1 MYVSWLFKKSQ
12 PVKNE
17 LEEKFIATINLVEET
32 IKSVRKISTELRPSM
47 LDDLGLVAALEW
59 QSAEFEKRF
68 DISTE
73 FSSTITHV
81 PFPDQYKTGLFRIFQ
96 ESLTNVARHA
106 GATRVVC
113 TLMQTDKKIQL
124 IISDNGNGFSPLE
137 KEANKNF
144 GLFGMKERTLA
155 MGGNFEIKSLPG
167 SGTTIIITVPL
178 LS

>member
-1 MYVSWLFKKSQ
+1 
-12 PVKNE
+12 
-17 LEEKFIATINLVEET
+17 
-32 IKSVRKISTELRPSM
+32 M

-68 DISTE
+68 GINTE

-113 TLMQTDKKIQL
+113 TLAQANNNILLT
-124 IISDNGNGFSPLE
+124 ISDNGNGFSPLE
-137 KEANKNF
+137 KESNKTF

-167 SGTTIIITVPL
+167 AGTSILITVPL
-178 LS
+178 LQ